1 MTRARVNPTR
11 SKTARFL
18 ERGGR
23 PVRTSNVAPRCAVTR
38 IPDRWSSSGDT
49 LAGDRIRL
57 TGVLPASVFARPA
70 TRRGSGPI
78 TANDYNG
85 VAAVPQETHT
95 SIVSEQHFT
104 PEMTVD
110 EAFKVHAGARR
121 VFARFHLGGCSNCAI
136 SETHTIGA
144 VSEDY
149 GIPLPMLL
157 ESLNALFDQGTL
169 ALGDKVRI
177 PDEIRGKIPQLA
189 DVPEIG
195 QITGVESGAYTA
207 EFGDVRLQGLAED
220 FVPVE
225 ASASVG

>member
-1 MTRARVNPTR
+1 M
-11 SKTARFL
+11 
-18 ERGGR
+18 
-23 PVRTSNVAPRCAVTR
+23 
-38 IPDRWSSSGDT
+38 
-49 LAGDRIRL
+49 
-57 TGVLPASVFARPA
+57 
-70 TRRGSGPI
+70 I
-78 TANDYNG
+78 TATAPG
-85 VAAVPQETHT
+85 AAEQETRT
-95 SIVSEQHFT
+95 TIVSEQHFT

-110 EAFKVHAGARR
+110 QAFRLHAGARR

-157 ESLNALFDQGTL
+157 ESLNELFDQGTL
-169 ALGDKVRI
+169 AVGDHVRI
-177 PDEIRGKIPQLA
+177 PDEIRAKIPQLA

-207 EFGDVRLQGLAED
+207 EFGEVRLQGLAED